1 MTYEF
6 KGKPINNPSRIEY
19 IPEENDIKGNPM
31 YHPGTKIPITEPYN
45 EIETPKT
52 EHYEFP
58 KNYHPGTG
66 IPLGEGYNEPIHRR
80 R

>member
-6 KGKPINNPSRIEY
+6 KEIPI
-19 IPEENDIKGNPM
+19 
-31 YHPGTKIPITEPYN
+31 YHPETKIPIAEPSN

-58 KNYHPGTG
+58 KNYHPGTD
-66 IPLGEGYNEPIHRR
+66 IPLGEGFDEPIHRR

>member
-6 KGKPINNPSRIEY
+6 KEIPI
-19 IPEENDIKGNPM
+19 
-31 YHPGTKIPITEPYN
+31 YHPETKIPITEPYN

-58 KNYHPGTG
+58 KNYHPGTD
-66 IPLGEGYNEPIHRR
+66 IPLGEGYDEPIHRR